1 MKIRK
6 QINRCKR
13 LIKEIQNM
21 HTFSL
26 CKKKKKIQPNR
37 FKYSKKTFQ
46 CPINT

>member
-26 CKKKKKIQPNR
+26 YKKKKFQPNR
-37 FKYSKKTFQ
+37 FKYNKKTFQ